1 MKNVQNQRLSLFS
14 VRKVFYIVCLTIV
27 RPIKGIFLPVKSGIL
42 GIGIRNS
49 ANHCKPEPK
58 FH

>member
-27 RPIKGIFLPVKSGIL
+27 RPIKGIFLPVKSEIL
-42 GIGIRNS
+42 GIGKENR
-49 ANHCKPEPK
+49 
-58 FH
+58 